1 MDTFKLILLPFLLFQ
16 SGFVFSQSVFDMS
29 EHSGFIRGSDGN
41 YVRVSANGSVRS
53 LTSNTA
59 LAVVEKPIIQTS
71 KGALE
76 VTLNRAAS
84 VDLNRVGSA
93 VAKFAKLVGPLGMAI
108 GAAQLVCDL
117 SNICNSGG
125 IWTTSIP
132 DSPEF
137 PSSYPASEGKWQG
150 NTPATFPNPTSVCSA
165 RAFLDLN
172 FGADFS
178 FDHIEFIQDGVYQCF
193 AFRTSE
199 PGTGAFPGTHA
210 ARLPGCADG
219 YTLSGSNCLKNA
231 GSSNPATDSD
241 WSAKESSLNNSG
253 FVPEL
258 FDKGLPIPTGTP
270 TLTGSPVTVP
280 IGTSTKTLKDG
291 AGNVTGSEVTTDSLS
306 ITDGATSENPNR
318 INLTQTTITNN
329 YNTSNVLTSSST
341 TVTDPQQ
348 PKTDGI
354 EIEIDNMQDQPLEQ
368 QAIPGIFTHTS
379 WGSGSCPGDRSVS
392 YHYGTL
398 NLSFQPA
405 CDAAIALQPLV
416 VILAGIAALFI
427 ISGAVRND

>member
-16 SGFVFSQSVFDMS
+16 SGLVFSQSVFDMG
-29 EHSGFIRGSDGN
+29 EHSGIIRDSTGN
-41 YVRVSANGSVRS
+41 YSKVSANGSVRS

-59 LAVVEKPIIQTS
+59 LALVEKPIIQTS

-76 VTLNRAAS
+76 VTLNRAAT
-84 VDLNRVGSA
+84 VDLSRVGSA
-93 VAKFAKLVGPLGMAI
+93 VVKYAKFVGPLGMAI
-108 GAAQLVCDL
+108 GAAQLICDL
-117 SNICNSGG
+117 SDICNSDGVWKIADPG
-125 IWTTSIP
+125 TP
-132 DSPEF
+132 DA
-137 PSSYPASEGKWQG
+137 PSSYSASEGQWFGWDSNYYPTISGACGDQG
-150 NTPATFPNPTSVCSA
+150 RLIANI
-165 RAFLDLN
+165 
-172 FGADFS
+172 G
-178 FDHIEFIQDGVYQCF
+178 
-193 AFRTSE
+193 
-199 PGTGAFPGTHA
+199 PGTVYDHSVQLNESTYECYGKRLSDNQVFPASNTT
-210 ARLPGCADG
+210 RISGCAPG
-219 YTLSGSNCLKNA
+219 YTLNGSNCEK
-231 GSSNPATDSD
+231 GSTGSTVATDSD
-241 WSAKESSLNNSG
+241 WSAKESALNNSG

-258 FDKGLPIPTGTP
+258 FDKGQSIPITTP

-280 IGTSTKTLKDG
+280 LGSSTKTLKDG

-368 QAIPGIFTHTS
+368 QAIPGLFTHTS

>member
-1 MDTFKLILLPFLLFQ
+1 MDTFKIILLPFLFLQ
-16 SGFVFSQSVFDMS
+16 SGFVFSQSVFDMG
-29 EHSGFIRGSDGN
+29 EHSGIIRDSTGN
-41 YVRVSANGSVRS
+41 YSKVSANGSVRS

-59 LAVVEKPIIQTS
+59 LALVEKPIIQTS

-76 VTLNRAAS
+76 VTLNRASA

-93 VAKFAKLVGPLGMAI
+93 VVKYAKFVGPLGMAI
-108 GAAQLVCDL
+108 GAAQLICDL
-117 SNICNSGG
+117 SDICNNDGVWKIADPGS
-125 IWTTSIP
+125 P
-132 DSPEF
+132 DA
-137 PSSYPASEGKWQG
+137 PSSYPASEGQWWG
-150 NTPATFPNPTSVCSA
+150 WADSWYPSPAAACKDSLRLSQNIGPTAQYLRHELINS
-165 RAFLDLN
+165 D
-172 FGADFS
+172 
-178 FDHIEFIQDGVYQCF
+178 VYQCF
-193 AFRTSE
+193 GTLPENPGSEYSASNTSRN
-199 PGTGAFPGTHA
+199 T
-210 ARLPGCADG
+210 GCASG
-219 YTLSGSNCLKNA
+219 YTLNGSNCEK
-231 GSSNPATDSD
+231 GSTGSTVATDSD
-241 WSAKESSLNNSG
+241 WSAKESALNDSG

-258 FDKGLPIPTGTP
+258 FDKGLAIPITTP

-280 IGTSTKTLKDG
+280 LGSSTKTLKDG

-306 ITDGATSENPNR
+306 ITDGATSDNPNR

-368 QAIPGIFTHTS
+368 QAIPGIFSHTS

-392 YHYGTL
+392 YHYGSLT
-398 NLSFQPA
+398 LSFQPA

>member
-1 MDTFKLILLPFLLFQ
+1 MDTFKLILLPFLFFQ
-16 SGFVFSQSVFDMS
+16 SGFVFSQSVFDMG
-29 EHSGFIRGSDGN
+29 EHSGIIRDSTGN
-41 YVRVSANGSVRS
+41 YSKVSANGSVRS

-59 LAVVEKPIIQTS
+59 LALVEKPIIQTS
-71 KGALE
+71 KGAVE

-84 VDLNRVGSA
+84 VDVSRLGSTVAGLAKIMGPVGLTVTA
-93 VAKFAKLVGPLGMAI
+93 VS
-108 GAAQLVCDL
+108 LVCELTNICSSAGDWVLRQLDGGGEGAGNYASCEAANGYPTGEVHPTCQTFRDNL
-117 SNICNSGG
+117 SNILWYRSPASPPSEWGCSGQGGVSYGSLFALAFTCTAAPTFDTPVQPTDWDSKAPLLNDARFTPELHSGG
-125 IWTTSIP
+125 
-132 DSPEF
+132 
-137 PSSYPASEGKWQG
+137 
-150 NTPATFPNPTSVCSA
+150 
-165 RAFLDLN
+165 
-172 FGADFS
+172 
-178 FDHIEFIQDGVYQCF
+178 H
-193 AFRTSE
+193 
-199 PGTGAFPGTHA
+199 
-210 ARLPGCADG
+210 
-219 YTLSGSNCLKNA
+219 
-231 GSSNPATDSD
+231 
-241 WSAKESSLNNSG
+241 
-253 FVPEL
+253 
-258 FDKGLPIPTGTP
+258 PIPIGTP

-280 IGTSTKTLKDG
+280 LGSSTKTLKDG
-291 AGNVTGSEVTTDSLS
+291 AGNTTGSEVTTDSLS

-354 EIEIDNMQDQPLEQ
+354 EIEIDNMTDQPLEQ
-368 QAIPGIFTHTS
+368 QAIPGLFTHTS

>member
-1 MDTFKLILLPFLLFQ
+1 MDTIKLILFFVLISQ
-16 SGFVFSQSVFDMS
+16 SGFVFSQSVFDMG
-29 EHSGFIRGSDGN
+29 EHSGIIRDSTGN
-41 YVRVSANGSVRS
+41 YSQVSANGSVRS

-59 LAVVEKPIIQTS
+59 LALVEKPIIQTS
-71 KGALE
+71 KGAVE
-76 VTLNRAAS
+76 VALSRSAS
-84 VDLNRVGSA
+84 VDISRLGAA
-93 VAKFAKLVGPLGMAI
+93 VSKFAQRVGPLAMAI
-108 GAAQLVCDL
+108 STAQLICDL
-117 SNICNSGG
+117 SNICNSNG
-125 IWTTSIP
+125 IWTTNVP
-132 DSPEF
+132 DTPDF
-137 PSSYPASEGKWQG
+137 PSSYPLIGGKWQG
-150 NTPATFPNPTSVCSA
+150 NTPSTFPNPTSVCSA
-165 RAFLDLN
+165 RDFLDIN
-172 FGADFS
+172 FGPGFS
-178 FDHIEFIQDGVYQCF
+178 FDHMEFIQDGVYQCF

-199 PGTGAFPGTHA
+199 PGTGSFPGTHA

-219 YTLSGSNCLKNA
+219 YTETGSNCVKDAA
-231 GSSNPATDSD
+231 GSTAATPSD
-241 WSAKESSLNNSG
+241 WSAKESALNNSG

-258 FDKGLPIPTGTP
+258 FNGGASIPVGTP

-280 IGTSTKTLKDG
+280 LGSSTKTLKDG

-306 ITDGATSENPNR
+306 ITDGATSDNPNR

-354 EIEIDNMQDQPLEQ
+354 EIEIDNMTDQPLEQ
-368 QAIPGIFTHTS
+368 QAIPGIFSHSS